1 MLSKLAISLV
11 LVLILTLLTGP
22 ASAQIFHLSVAAG
35 TDGAPL
41 ADGEFLVFEMPANVG
56 SAANG
61 INRNDVTVETPS
73 DAWQN
78 LVEFFE
84 FGGTVEL
91 WEVVDNNLADDEVP
105 STEDTTTMVQKLII
119 SEIMWGVDLS
129 APRKVGD
136 VDVMPAGLQWI
147 EIYNGSG
154 ETKGGAA
161 GVKGALYLY
170 FHENEK
176 LNRLGTTIDLDGDDD
191 GLADSPEDFT
201 VLVVDQVSTVGKF
214 GRQWDLKGS
223 SGRIV
228 PDTTR
233 GVAASNMVSM
243 YRKGAIKD
251 GKYELITDGDDKGNI
266 KDLKDGAESDAWEV
280 SKGRANMS
288 GRFIGS
294 PGSVHVGVGGV
305 MLYER
310 LPNRLPATGV
320 IINEI
325 RNDTAAANVDWV
337 ELHNTGGTDVVLK
350 KWRLDRVDPATKDTG
365 NKMGYHQ
372 ETIVEFPDEDYAMI
386 PAGDYLLIVNQHP
399 SDTVLA
405 GGVNIA
411 DPDGLPKGARHRYFV
426 ADHKDATLDLPA
438 DGKFLLVLRNGNDRT
453 NHEKIVDIAG
463 NQLIADTGTEVSPLQ
478 GWEAPSGDNFDR
490 SVISEDITSRALSWA
505 RKGSNPE
512 RFHKDDWE
520 KVGAKGGIGYDHG
533 VDLSIAPGTPGYA
546 NNVVKNKSADV
557 VGGNIVI
564 SEIMFDTGEN
574 RRFVQWIEIYN
585 ASMREAVDLT
595 DWELEIRNM
604 NIGVAFFVNASFKF
618 KTDTIIL
625 PNQILLLV
633 SNRSGVTNVPR
644 DRVYNLYQNHRA
656 VLGLLNRQSVLLS
669 SEGFYL
675 RLTDTD
681 GNVVDEAGNLML
693 DGPRRN
699 KMWDLPETGGGMRY
713 SIVRKGGSP
722 IGTEP
727 SAWVMAQADDTYYGH
742 RSDVGTPG
750 HRLGSPLPV
759 SLSSFRPVRDK
770 TTGQVVITWVTE
782 SELNN
787 AGFNILRSNSRGGDF
802 KVINPKLLAGH
813 GTTSERHVYTYVD
826 TTAKPNAVYYYRIE
840 DVSFDGKRT
849 TLRTTHLRGDVTP
862 VGKLTTM
869 WGGLKLLS
877 EPGFTGF

>member
-11 LVLILTLLTGP
+11 LVLILACVVGP
-22 ASAQIFHLSVAAG
+22 ASAQMFHLRAATG
-35 TDGAPL
+35 ADGAPL
-41 ADGEFLVFEMPANVG
+41 ADGEFLVFEMSTDVG
-56 SAANG
+56 SAYNG
-61 INRNDVTVETPS
+61 IKRNDVTVETPGE
-73 DAWQN
+73 DWHN
-78 LVEFFE
+78 LGEFFE

-91 WEVVDNNLADDEVP
+91 WEVVDDDLLDDEVP
-105 STEDTTTMVQKLII
+105 STEDTAKMVQKLII

-136 VDVMPAGLQWI
+136 VDVMPAGLQWV
-147 EIYNGSG
+147 EIYNGSV

-161 GVKGALYLY
+161 DAKGALYLY

-176 LNRLGTTIDLDGDDD
+176 LNRLGTTIDLDGD
-191 GLADSPEDFT
+191 GNGVANGSEDFT
-201 VLVVDQVSTVGKF
+201 VLVVDRISTVGKF

-233 GVAASNMVSM
+233 GIAASNMVSM

-266 KDLKDGAESDAWEV
+266 KDLRDGAESDAWEA

-305 MLYER
+305 MLYDR
-310 LPNRLPATGV
+310 LPDMLPATDV

-325 RNDTAAANVDWV
+325 RNDTAVANVDWV

-350 KWRLDRVDPATKDTG
+350 EWRLDRVDSATKDTG

-372 ETIVEFPDEDYAMI
+372 ETIVEFPDEDYAVI
-386 PAGDYLLIVNQHP
+386 PAGGYLLIVNQHP

-411 DPDGLPKGARHRYFV
+411 DSNDLSKGARHRYFV

-438 DGKFLLVLRNGNDRT
+438 DGKFLLVLRSGNDRT

-463 NQLIADTGTEVSPLQ
+463 NQLIADAGTEIAPLQ
-478 GWEAPSGDNFDR
+478 GWEAPSGDDFDR
-490 SVISEDITSRALSWA
+490 SVISEDIASRALSWA
-505 RKGSNPE
+505 RKGSRDE

-574 RRFVQWIEIYN
+574 RKFVQWIELYN
-585 ASMREAVDLT
+585 ASMTEAVDLT

-604 NIGVAFFVNASFKF
+604 NIGVEFFVNASFKF

-625 PNQILLLV
+625 PNQLLLLV
-633 SNRSGVTNVPR
+633 SNWSGVTNVPR
-644 DRVYNLYQNHRA
+644 DRVYNLYQNHRSA
-656 VLGLLNRQSVLLS
+656 LGLLNRRSVLLS

-681 GNVVDEAGNLML
+681 DNVVDEAGNLML
-693 DGPRRN
+693 DGPSRN

-727 SAWVMAQADDTYYGH
+727 SAWAMAQADDTYYGH

-770 TTGQVVITWVTE
+770 ATGEVVITWVTE

-787 AGFNILRSNSRGGDF
+787 AGFNILRSETRDGLF
-802 KVINPKLLAGH
+802 EKINLMGLIAGH
-813 GTTSERHVYTYVD
+813 GTTSERHVYTYID
-826 TTAKPNAVYYYRIE
+826 TAAKPNVVYYYRIE
-840 DVSFDGKRT
+840 DVSFDGKWT
-849 TLRTTHLRGDVTP
+849 ALRTTHLRGDVTAA
-862 VGKLTTM
+862 GKLTTR
-869 WGGLKLLS
+869 WGDLKLQQ
-877 EPGFTGF
+877 